1 MEVEFQRNGM
11 VAAFAMA
18 AAVVPTR
25 TPMPILQ
32 NVKMEAT
39 ADGVFLYA
47 TDNSQGIRVRV
58 NNADVIKPG
67 ECLLPVARFSSI
79 IRESTDTD
87 IRITVTDATVNVKGK
102 KSKFKF
108 QTTSPSEFP
117 AFRHSLPAKF
127 TEVVAKDFCD
137 ITRRTVFARDEAS
150 NRYTLQGCMLVF
162 GEKSITAIATNGR
175 TLALDKCQAA
185 QHNGHVTSEGQFTI
199 VAADPLASV
208 NKAFSDSEES
218 VRVSVDTNSILVVG
232 ENVTFFSRLVEGRFP
247 RVQDEIERAE
257 KHPHSLTIDAAEL
270 SSAIKQASV
279 MTSLESKG
287 IVFSIASNKITMQ
300 SVAAEVGES
309 EVEAEC
315 QYEGEQLTVQLDGT
329 FLTAYLRTLPSDA
342 KITMKMTGGN
352 VPVLFIGS
360 ESHRYVVSPMAA
372 D

>member
-39 ADGVFLYA
+39 AEGVFLYA

-58 NNADVIKPG
+58 GNADIIKPG
-67 ECLLPVARFSSI
+67 ACLLPVARFSSI

-87 IRITVTDATVNVKGK
+87 IRITVTDSTVNVKGK

-117 AFRHSLPAKF
+117 AFRNSLAEKY

-150 NRYTLQGCMLVF
+150 SRYALQGCMLVF

-175 TLALDKCQAA
+175 TLALDKCPAT
-185 QHNGHVTSEGQFTI
+185 QHEHVTAPGQFTI

-218 VRVSVDTNSILVVG
+218 VRISVDTNSILVVG

-247 RVQDEIERAE
+247 RVQDEIDKAE
-257 KHPHSLTIDAAEL
+257 AHPHTLTIDAAEL

-287 IVFSIASNKITMQ
+287 IEFVIANNAITMR
-300 SVAAEVGES
+300 AITAEIGES
-309 EVEAEC
+309 EVEAAC
-315 QYEGEQLTVQLDGT
+315 QYEGEMLTVALDGT
-329 FLTAYLRTLPSDA
+329 FVTTYLRTMPADA
-342 KITMKMTGGN
+342 KITMKINDGGST
-352 VPVLFIGS
+352 VLFIGS
-360 ESHRYVVSPMAA
+360 ESHRYVVSPMAPE
-372 D
+372 